1 MASSNDFPDSPELV
15 DNALLLATLPR
26 LSTPKFLAPVISHA
40 TSTTRK
46 RLVIILFSRFFNKEA
61 PHSHLDQG
69 YPASQAISHAGSWRI
84 VQEVLTYVY
93 VQATKVAQDLG
104 KVLMD
109 IDVLFKGFNDDLHDT
124 LGIGMEMVFRIT
136 GGGHHDF
143 HARPLFIRPLCRCYP
158 CTTA

>member
-1 MASSNDFPDSPELV
+1 MASPNDFPSSLELV

-26 LSTPKFLAPVISHA
+26 LSTPHFLAPVISHA

-69 YPASQAISHAGSWRI
+69 YPASQAISHAGKWRV
-84 VQEVLTYVY
+84 VQEILTYVY

-109 IDVLFKGFNDDLHDT
+109 IDVLFKGVNDDLDEAFGT
-124 LGIGMEMVFRIT
+124 GMEMVFRAS
-136 GGGHHDF
+136 GGGY
-143 HARPLFIRPLCRCYP
+143 AISVWLLFI
-158 CTTA
+158 